1 MARRPPS
8 HALNRTGKKM
18 AGRLLEPGRGC
29 ATIPPMRPA
38 HPTPPPATLPLSV
51 VHGGAP
57 EGPRS
62 AEARVAEE
70 EALSLLMDGELAR
83 LLAAPREHRE
93 LERARGV
100 FVNRNLRLASVEMVG
115 FDMDYTLAIYH
126 QRRIEQLSF
135 DLTLARL
142 ITAHGYP
149 AEIGLLPYDHTFV
162 IRGLVVDRAHG
173 NLLKLDRFGQVGR
186 AWHGLR
192 PLHEEAWG
200 RLYRN
205 EAVRLRGDR
214 YAWIDTLFS
223 LPEAWAYAAII
234 ELLEARGRPLDYG
247 RLYDDVREA
256 IDSVHR
262 DNSLKRAV
270 RGDIA
275 RYIYRDPE
283 LGPALHRLRSG
294 GKRLFVLTNS
304 EWDYTQAVMSHLLD
318 GLAPEYPTWRN
329 YFDVVITGADK
340 PRFFSDAT
348 PFLEL
353 DATSEAGL
361 VLGEATSLDRWKV
374 YRGGNL
380 ASLERMTGF
389 SGDKILYVG
398 DHIYGDILKSRKASL
413 WRTCMVVQEL
423 EDEIRYTEGRR
434 EEISRLS
441 EVELLRARLDDA
453 VNQHKALLAGLER
466 RLERETLAEAK
477 KTALEKQ
484 RREAKA
490 ELEKLRRALRAAVA
504 IAETLERDVEAGFN
518 PYWGLLFKEGHENSR
533 FGAQVEQYA
542 CLYTSRVSNLLHL
555 SPSQYLRSQ
564 RELMPHEMAGAT
576 SGKLAP
582 IGSEGPAKGSAQEP
596 L

>member
-1 MARRPPS
+1 
-8 HALNRTGKKM
+8 M
-18 AGRLLEPGRGC
+18 AGRPLELGRGC
-29 ATIPPMRPA
+29 VSIPPMRSANPA
-38 HPTPPPATLPLSV
+38 PPPAALPLSV

-57 EGPRS
+57 EGPQS
-62 AEARVAEE
+62 PEARAAEDD
-70 EALSLLMDGELAR
+70 ALGLLDDAELAR
-83 LLAAPREHRE
+83 LLAAPRERRE
-93 LERARGV
+93 ADRARGV

-135 DLTLARL
+135 DLTLGRL
-142 ITAHGYP
+142 VTAHGYP
-149 AEIGLLPYDHTFV
+149 QEIGLLPYDHTFV
-162 IRGLVVDRAHG
+162 IRGLVVDRSHG

-192 PLHEEAWG
+192 PLGHDTWQK
-200 RLYRN
+200 LYRN
-205 EAVRLRGDR
+205 EPVRLRGNR

-234 ELLEARGRPLDYG
+234 ELLESRGHRLDYG

-270 RGDIA
+270 RRDIA

-283 LGPALHRLRSG
+283 LGPTLHRLRSG
-294 GKRLFVLTNS
+294 GKKLFLLTNS
-304 EWDYTQAVMSHLLD
+304 QWDYTQAVMSHLLD
-318 GLAPEYPTWRN
+318 GLAAEYPTWRN
-329 YFDVVITGADK
+329 YFDVVITAADK
-340 PRFFSDAT
+340 PGFFSDSR

-353 DATSEAGL
+353 DPTSEEGA

-374 YRGGNL
+374 YQGGNL
-380 ASLERMTGF
+380 ASFERMTGF
-389 SGDKILYVG
+389 SGEKVLYVG

-453 VNQHKALLAGLER
+453 VNQHKAALAAVER
-466 RLERETLAEAK
+466 RLERDNPGGTERA
-477 KTALEKQ
+477 ALEQ
-484 RREAKA
+484 DRRTAKL
-490 ELEKLRRALRAAVA
+490 ELERLRRALKVA
-504 IAETLERDVEAGFN
+504 DGIAGTLERDVEAGYN

-542 CLYTSRVSNLLHL
+542 CLYTSRVSNLLNV

-564 RELMPHEMAGAT
+564 RELMPHEQAGAP
-576 SGKLAP
+576 SGKLSP
-582 IGSEGPAKGSAQEP
+582 IGSEGPAKGSSRPP

>member
-1 MARRPPS
+1 
-8 HALNRTGKKM
+8 
-18 AGRLLEPGRGC
+18 
-29 ATIPPMRPA
+29 MRSA
-38 HPTPPPATLPLSV
+38 NPTLPPAALPLSV
-51 VHGGAP
+51 VHGGSP

-62 AEARVAEE
+62 ALARDAEDA
-70 EALSLLMDGELAR
+70 ALGLLRDEELAQ
-83 LLAAPREHRE
+83 LLDAPRERRE
-93 LERARGV
+93 AERARGV
-100 FVNRNLRLASVEMVG
+100 FVNRNLRLATVEMVG

-135 DLTLARL
+135 DLTLGRL
-142 ITAHGYP
+142 ISGHGYP
-149 AEIGLLPYDHTFV
+149 PDIGLLLYDHTFV

-192 PLHEEAWG
+192 SLSHDAWQ

-205 EAVRLRGDR
+205 EPIRLRGDR

-234 ELLEARGRPLDYG
+234 ELLESRGHKLHYG

-262 DNSLKRAV
+262 DNSLKQAV
-270 RGDIA
+270 RRDIA
-275 RYIYRDPE
+275 HYIYRDPE
-283 LGPALHRLRSG
+283 LGPTLHRLRSG
-294 GKRLFVLTNS
+294 GKRLFLLTNS
-304 EWDYTQAVMSHLLD
+304 QWDYTQAVMAHLLD

-340 PRFFSDAT
+340 PRFFSDAN

-353 DATSEAGL
+353 DSSSEVGT

-380 ASLERMTGF
+380 ASFERMTGY
-389 SGDKILYVG
+389 SGDKVLYVG

-423 EDEIRYTEGRR
+423 EDEIRYTEARG

-441 EVELLRARLDDA
+441 EVELLRARVDDA
-453 VNQHKALLAGLER
+453 VNQHKAFLSGLER
-466 RLERETLAEAK
+466 RLERDAPSDVERVE
-477 KTALEKQ
+477 LERE
-484 RREAKA
+484 RRQAKA
-490 ELEKLRRALRAAVA
+490 ELERLRRALKSAIS

-542 CLYTSRVSNLLHL
+542 CLYTSRVSNLLHV
-555 SPSQYLRSQ
+555 SPTQYLRSP
-564 RELMPHEMAGAT
+564 RELMPHEQAGAQ

-582 IGSEGPAKGSAQEP
+582 LGSEGPPKGSSNEG

>member
-1 MARRPPS
+1 VRPPDP
-8 HALNRTGKKM
+8 TG
-18 AGRLLEPGRGC
+18 
-29 ATIPPMRPA
+29 RPA
-38 HPTPPPATLPLSV
+38 PLPLSV

-57 EGPRS
+57 EGARS
-62 AEARVAEE
+62 PEARAAEA
-70 EALSLLMDGELAR
+70 EALALVANGELAR
-83 LLAAPREHRE
+83 LLAAPRERRE
-93 LERARGV
+93 VERARGV
-100 FVNRNLRLASVEMVG
+100 FVNRNLRLGNVELVG

-135 DLTLARL
+135 DLTLGRL
-142 ITAHGYP
+142 ITDHGYP
-149 AEIGLLPYDHTFV
+149 GEIGLLPYDHTFV
-162 IRGLVVDRAHG
+162 MRGLVVDRLHG

-192 PLHEEAWG
+192 PLGHAAWQ

-205 EAVRLRGDR
+205 EPVRIRGER

-234 ELLEARGRPLDYG
+234 ELLESLGRQVDYG

-256 IDSVHR
+256 IDAVHR

-270 RGDIA
+270 RRDIA
-275 RYIYRDPE
+275 SYIYRDPE

-294 GKRLFVLTNS
+294 GKKLFLLTNS
-304 EWDYTQAVMSHLLD
+304 QLDYTRAVMSHLLD
-318 GLAPEYPTWRN
+318 GVVAEYPSWRN
-329 YFDVVITGADK
+329 YFDVVITGANK
-340 PRFFSDAT
+340 PAFFADGS

-353 DATSEAGL
+353 DPDSEEGT
-361 VLGEATSLDRWKV
+361 VLGEAESLDRWRV

-380 ASLERMTGF
+380 ASFERMTGF
-389 SGDKILYVG
+389 SGEKVLYVG
-398 DHIYGDILKSRKASL
+398 DHIYGDILRSRKASL

-453 VNQHKALLAGLER
+453 VNQHKALLAALER
-466 RLERETLAEAK
+466 RLDRGEDDDARP
-477 KTALEKQ
+477 ALEAE
-484 RREAKA
+484 RLRAKR
-490 ELEKLRRALRAAVA
+490 ELEPLRRSLKRATA

-542 CLYTSRVSNLLHL
+542 CLYTSRVSNLLHV
-555 SPSQYLRSQ
+555 SPTQFLRSP
-564 RELMPHEMAGAT
+564 RELMPHELAGAP
-576 SGKLAP
+576 SSKLAP
-582 IGSEGPAKGSAQEP
+582 IGSEGPAKATSGEVA
-596 L
+596 

>member
-1 MARRPPS
+1 
-8 HALNRTGKKM
+8 
-18 AGRLLEPGRGC
+18 
-29 ATIPPMRPA
+29 MRPA
-38 HPTPPPATLPLSV
+38 NPTQQPAALPLSV
-51 VHGGAP
+51 VHGGSP
-57 EGPRS
+57 EGSRS
-62 AEARVAEE
+62 PEARAAEE
-70 EALSLLMDGELAR
+70 EALSLLDDGELAR
-83 LLAAPREHRE
+83 LLAAPRERRE
-93 LERARGV
+93 VERARGV

-149 AEIGLLPYDHTFV
+149 PEIGLLPYDHTFV

-192 PLHEEAWG
+192 PLHDEAWNG
-200 RLYRN
+200 LYRN
-205 EAVRLRGDR
+205 EAVRLRGNR

-234 ELLEARGRPLDYG
+234 ELLESRGKKLDYG

-270 RGDIA
+270 RRDIA

-304 EWDYTQAVMSHLLD
+304 QWDYTQAVMSHLLD

-340 PRFFSDAT
+340 PGFFSDGS

-353 DATSEAGL
+353 DTASEAGT
-361 VLGEATSLDRWKV
+361 VLGEATSLERWKV

-380 ASLERMTGF
+380 ASFERMTGF
-389 SGDKILYVG
+389 SGDKVLYVG

-441 EVELLRARLDDA
+441 EVELLRARLDDG
-453 VNQHKALLAGLER
+453 VNQHKVLLGGLER
-466 RLERETLAEAK
+466 RLERETLSEA
-477 KTALEKQ
+477 ARAQLEQ
-484 RREAKA
+484 ERRAAKA
-490 ELEKLRRALRAAVA
+490 ELERLRRALKAAIV
-504 IAETLERDVEAGFN
+504 IAETLEADVEAGFN

-542 CLYTSRVSNLLHL
+542 CLYTSRVSNLLHI
-555 SPSQYLRSQ
+555 SPTRYLRSM
-564 RELMPHEMAGAT
+564 RELMPHEQAGAQ

-582 IGSEGPAKGSAQEP
+582 IGSEGPPKGSSP
-596 L
+596 DVL

>member
-1 MARRPPS
+1 MV
-8 HALNRTGKKM
+8 
-18 AGRLLEPGRGC
+18 EPGRHC
-29 ATIPPMRPA
+29 ATIPPVRSLEPPGRPTA
-38 HPTPPPATLPLSV
+38 LPLSV

-62 AEARVAEE
+62 EAARAAEE
-70 EALSLLMDGELAR
+70 EALALLDDPQLAR
-83 LLAAPREHRE
+83 LLTTPRERRE
-93 LERARGV
+93 VERARGV
-100 FVNRNLRLASVEMVG
+100 FVNRNLRLANVEMVG

-135 DLTLARL
+135 DLTLGRL
-142 ITAHGYP
+142 ISAHGYP
-149 AEIGLLPYDHTFV
+149 PEVGLLPYDHTFV

-192 PLHEEAWG
+192 RLTPDAWQ

-205 EAVRLRGDR
+205 EPVRIRGER

-223 LPEAWAYAAII
+223 LPEAWAYAGII
-234 ELLEARGRPLDYG
+234 ELLESQGHPMDFG

-270 RGDIA
+270 RSDIA

-294 GKRLFVLTNS
+294 GKKLFLLTNS

-318 GLAPEYPTWRN
+318 GVAPEYPAWRN
-329 YFDVVITGADK
+329 YFDVVITGARK
-340 PRFFSDAT
+340 PGFFSDGS
-348 PFLEL
+348 PFIEV
-353 DATSEAGL
+353 DASTEVGT
-361 VLGEATSLDRWKV
+361 VVGEATSLDRWKV

-380 ASLERMTGF
+380 AAFERMTGF
-389 SGDKILYVG
+389 SGDKVLYVG

-441 EVELLRARLDDA
+441 EVEMLRARLDDA
-453 VNQHKALLAGLER
+453 VNQHKALLNVLER
-466 RLERETLAEAK
+466 RLEREDPDGDERD
-477 KTALEKQ
+477 ALELQ

-490 ELEKLRRALRAAVA
+490 ELEPLRRALKRAIA
-504 IAETLERDVEAGFN
+504 IAETLEQDVEAGFN

-542 CLYTSRVSNLLHL
+542 CLYTSRVSNLLHI
-555 SPSQYLRSQ
+555 SPTQYLRSQ
-564 RELMPHEMAGAT
+564 RELMPHEQGGAL

-582 IGSEGPAKGSAQEP
+582 IGSEGPPKGSGGDD

>member
-1 MARRPPS
+1 
-8 HALNRTGKKM
+8 
-18 AGRLLEPGRGC
+18 
-29 ATIPPMRPA
+29 MRSA
-38 HPTPPPATLPLSV
+38 NPTPPPAALPLSV
-51 VHGGAP
+51 VHGGSP

-62 AEARVAEE
+62 QLAQAAEA
-70 EALSLLMDGELAR
+70 EALGLLENAELAR
-83 LLAAPREHRE
+83 LLATPRERHE
-93 LERARGV
+93 TERARRV
-100 FVNRNLRLASVEMVG
+100 FVNRNLRLASVEIVG

-135 DLTLARL
+135 VLTLGRL

-149 AEIGLLPYDHTFV
+149 ADIGLLLYDHTFV

-192 PLHEEAWG
+192 PLNHETWE

-205 EAVRLRGDR
+205 EPVRLRGDR

-234 ELLEARGRPLDYG
+234 ELLGSRGHRLDYG

-256 IDSVHR
+256 IDAVHR
-262 DNSLKRAV
+262 DNSLKKAV
-270 RGDIA
+270 RRDIA

-294 GKRLFVLTNS
+294 GKRLFLLTNS
-304 EWDYTQAVMSHLLD
+304 QWDYTQAVMSHLLD

-340 PRFFSDAT
+340 PHFFSESN
-348 PFLEL
+348 PFLEV
-353 DATSEAGL
+353 DSASEAGT
-361 VLGEATSLDRWKV
+361 VMGEAASLDRWKV

-380 ASLERMTGF
+380 ASFERMTGF
-389 SGDKILYVG
+389 SGDKVLYVG

-441 EVELLRARLDDA
+441 EVELLRARVDDA
-453 VNQHKALLAGLER
+453 VNQHKALLGALER
-466 RLERETLAEAK
+466 RLERDALSETQRADLEA
-477 KTALEKQ
+477 Q

-490 ELEKLRRALRAAVA
+490 ELERLRRALKAAIT

-542 CLYTSRVSNLLHL
+542 CLYTSRVSNLLQL
-555 SPSQYLRSQ
+555 SPTQYLRSP
-564 RELMPHEMAGAT
+564 RELMPHEQAGAP
-576 SGKLAP
+576 SGKLSP
-582 IGSEGPAKGSAQEP
+582 LGSEGPPKGTAGGD

>member
-1 MARRPPS
+1 
-8 HALNRTGKKM
+8 M
-18 AGRLLEPGRGC
+18 AGQPLETGRGC
-29 ATIPPMRPA
+29 ATIPPMRSA
-38 HPTPPPATLPLSV
+38 NPTSPPAALPLSV
-51 VHGGAP
+51 VHGGTP

-62 AEARVAEE
+62 AEARAAEDD
-70 EALSLLMDGELAR
+70 ALGLLDDGELAR
-83 LLAAPREHRE
+83 LLATPRERRE
-93 LERARGV
+93 VERARGV
-100 FVNRNLRLASVEMVG
+100 FVNRNLRLAAVEMVG

-149 AEIGLLPYDHTFV
+149 PEIGLLPYDHTFV

-192 PLHEEAWG
+192 SLDTEAWH

-205 EAVRLRGDR
+205 EPVRLRGDR

-234 ELLEARGRPLDYG
+234 ELLESRGHGMDYG

-270 RGDIA
+270 RSDIA

-304 EWDYTQAVMSHLLD
+304 QWDYTQAVMSHLLD

-340 PRFFSDAT
+340 PRFFSET
-348 PFLEL
+348 SPFLEL
-353 DATSEAGL
+353 DTTSEAGM
-361 VLGEATSLDRWKV
+361 VVGEATSLERWKV

-380 ASLERMTGF
+380 ASFERMTGF
-389 SGDKILYVG
+389 SGEKVLYVG

-423 EDEIRYTEGRR
+423 EDEIRYTEARR

-441 EVELLRARLDDA
+441 DVELLRARLDDA
-453 VNQHKALLAGLER
+453 VNQHKALLGGLER
-466 RLERETLAEAK
+466 RLDKEELSDAERGV
-477 KTALEKQ
+477 LEQ
-484 RREAKA
+484 ERREAKS
-490 ELEKLRRALRAAVA
+490 ELERLRRAFKAAIS

-542 CLYTSRVSNLLHL
+542 CLYTSRVSNLLNV
-555 SPSQYLRSQ
+555 SPSQYLRSP
-564 RELMPHEMAGAT
+564 RELMPHEQAGAP
-576 SGKLAP
+576 SGKLSP
-582 IGSEGPAKGSAQEP
+582 IGSEGPPKGSSREP

>member
-1 MARRPPS
+1 MRSAS
-8 HALNRTGKKM
+8 
-18 AGRLLEPGRGC
+18 PGV
-29 ATIPPMRPA
+29 
-38 HPTPPPATLPLSV
+38 PPAALPLSV

-57 EGPRS
+57 EGPQS
-62 AEARVAEE
+62 AEARAAEAD
-70 EALSLLMDGELAR
+70 ALGLLDDGELAR
-83 LLAAPREHRE
+83 LLATPRDRRE
-93 LERARGV
+93 PDRARGV
-100 FVNRNLRLASVEMVG
+100 FVNRNLRLAGVEMVG

-135 DLTLARL
+135 DLTLGRL
-142 ITAHGYP
+142 VTAHGYP
-149 AEIGLLPYDHTFV
+149 HEIGLLPYDHTFV

-192 PLHEEAWG
+192 PLNHEAWQ

-205 EAVRLRGDR
+205 EPVRLRGNR

-223 LPEAWAYAAII
+223 LPEAWAYAGII
-234 ELLEARGRPLDYG
+234 ELLESRGHPLDYG

-270 RGDIA
+270 RRDIA

-294 GKRLFVLTNS
+294 GKKLFLLTNS
-304 EWDYTQAVMSHLLD
+304 QWDYTQAVMSHLLD

-329 YFDVVITGADK
+329 YFDVVITGAEK
-340 PRFFSDAT
+340 PGFFSDSR

-353 DATSEAGL
+353 DPASEEGS
-361 VLGEATSLDRWKV
+361 VVGEATSLDRWKV

-380 ASLERMTGF
+380 ASFEKMTGF
-389 SGDKILYVG
+389 SGDKVLYVG

-453 VNQHKALLAGLER
+453 VNQHKALLAALER
-466 RLERETLAEAK
+466 RLERDNPGDTQRA
-477 KTALEKQ
+477 ALEQQ
-484 RREAKA
+484 RRAAKSD
-490 ELEKLRRALRAAVA
+490 LERLRRALKGANG
-504 IAETLERDVEAGFN
+504 IAETLERDVEAGYN

-555 SPSQYLRSQ
+555 SPTQYLRSQ
-564 RELMPHEMAGAT
+564 RELMPHEQAGAT
-576 SGKLAP
+576 AGKLAP
-582 IGSEGPAKGSAQEP
+582 IGSEGPARGSSPPP

>member
-1 MARRPPS
+1 MPPPDP
-8 HALNRTGKKM
+8 
-18 AGRLLEPGRGC
+18 AGR
-29 ATIPPMRPA
+29 PA
-38 HPTPPPATLPLSV
+38 ALPLSV

-62 AEARVAEE
+62 PEARAAEA
-70 EALSLLMDGELAR
+70 EALALVDDRELAR
-83 LLAAPREHRE
+83 LLAAPRERRE
-93 LERARGV
+93 VERARRV
-100 FVNRNLRLASVEMVG
+100 FVNRNLRLGNVEMIG

-135 DLTLARL
+135 DLTLGRL
-142 ITAHGYP
+142 ITDHGYP
-149 AEIGLLPYDHTFV
+149 REVGLLPYDHTFV
-162 IRGLVVDRAHG
+162 IRGLVVDRLHG

-192 PLHEEAWG
+192 PLDHAIWQ

-205 EAVRLRGDR
+205 EPVRIRGER
-214 YAWIDTLFS
+214 YAWMDTLFS

-234 ELLEARGRPLDYG
+234 ELLEALGRPLDFG

-262 DNSLKRAV
+262 DNSLKHAV
-270 RGDIA
+270 RRDIA

-294 GKRLFVLTNS
+294 GKKLFLLTNS
-304 EWDYTQAVMSHLLD
+304 QLDYTRAVMSHLLD
-318 GLAPEYPTWRN
+318 GVVAEYPSWRN
-329 YFDVVITGADK
+329 YFDVVVTGAAK
-340 PRFFSDAT
+340 PGFFADGG

-353 DATSEAGL
+353 DPDSEDGA
-361 VLGEATSLDRWKV
+361 VVGEAESLDRWKV

-380 ASLERMTGF
+380 TAFERMTGF
-389 SGDKILYVG
+389 AGEKVLYVG
-398 DHIYGDILKSRKASL
+398 DHIYGDILRSRKASL
-413 WRTCMVVQEL
+413 WRTCMVIQEL
-423 EDEIRYTEGRR
+423 EDEIRYTEARR

-453 VNQHKALLAGLER
+453 VNHHKALLASLER
-466 RLERETLAEAK
+466 RLDRLPPSPPGRGEPVRVDRATLEAERLRAK
-477 KTALEKQ
+477 
-484 RREAKA
+484 R
-490 ELEKLRRALRAAVA
+490 ELEPLRRSLKRAAA
-504 IAETLERDVEAGFN
+504 IAETLERDIEAGFN

-542 CLYTSRVSNLLHL
+542 CLYTSRVSNLLHV
-555 SPSQYLRSQ
+555 SPTQFLRSP
-564 RELMPHEMAGAT
+564 RELMPHELAGAP

-582 IGSEGPAKGSAQEP
+582 IGSEGPAKGSSGEVA
-596 L
+596 

>member
-1 MARRPPS
+1 M
-8 HALNRTGKKM
+8 RT
-18 AGRLLEPGRGC
+18 AN
-29 ATIPPMRPA
+29 
-38 HPTPPPATLPLSV
+38 PTPPPAALPLSV

-62 AEARVAEE
+62 PRARAAED
-70 EALSLLMDGELAR
+70 EALELLEDGDLAR
-83 LLAAPREHRE
+83 LLATPRERRE
-93 LERARGV
+93 TERARGV
-100 FVNRNLRLASVEMVG
+100 FVNRNLRLATVEMVG

-126 QRRIEQLSF
+126 QRRIEQLSY
-135 DLTLARL
+135 DLTLGRL

-162 IRGLVVDRAHG
+162 MRGLVVDRSHG

-192 PLHEEAWG
+192 LLPHETWQK
-200 RLYRN
+200 LYRN
-205 EAVRLRGDR
+205 EPVRLRGDR

-234 ELLEARGRPLDYG
+234 ELLESRGQRMDYG

-262 DNSLKRAV
+262 DNSLKQAV
-270 RGDIA
+270 RRDIA

-283 LGPALHRLRSG
+283 LGPTLHRLRSG
-294 GKRLFVLTNS
+294 GKRLFLLTNS
-304 EWDYTQAVMSHLLD
+304 QWDYTQAVMAHLLD

-340 PRFFSDAT
+340 PRFFSDSN

-353 DATSEAGL
+353 DASSEMGT
-361 VLGEATSLDRWKV
+361 VLGEATSLERWKV

-380 ASLERMTGF
+380 ASFEKMTGF
-389 SGDKILYVG
+389 SGEKVLYVG

-441 EVELLRARLDDA
+441 EVELLRARLDDG
-453 VNQHKALLAGLER
+453 VNQHKAALGGLER
-466 RLERETLAEAK
+466 RLERETLSAAEQAS
-477 KTALEKQ
+477 LEEE

-490 ELEKLRRALRAAVA
+490 ELERLRRALKVAVG

-542 CLYTSRVSNLLHL
+542 CLYTSRVSNLLQV
-555 SPSQYLRSQ
+555 SPTQYLRSP
-564 RELMPHEMAGAT
+564 RELMPHEQGGAP

-582 IGSEGPAKGSAQEP
+582 IGSEGPPKGSSRGG

>member
-1 MARRPPS
+1 MAKHPPC
-8 HALNRTGKKM
+8 HARSYSRKKT
-18 AGRLLEPGRGC
+18 AGRQLEPGCGC
-29 ATIPPMRPA
+29 ASIPPMRS
-38 HPTPPPATLPLSV
+38 PTPGASQAALPLSV
-51 VHGGAP
+51 VHGGTP
-57 EGPRS
+57 EGPQS
-62 AEARVAEE
+62 IEARVAED
-70 EALSLLMDGELAR
+70 EALDLLDDEELAH
-83 LLAAPREHRE
+83 LLAAPRERPDAD
-93 LERARGV
+93 RARGV
-100 FVNRNLRLASVEMVG
+100 FVNRNLRLAAVEMVG

-135 DLTLARL
+135 DLTLGRL

-149 AEIGLLPYDHTFV
+149 QEIGLLPYDHTFV
-162 IRGLVVDRAHG
+162 MRGLVVDRSHG

-192 PLHEEAWG
+192 PLGHEAWQ

-205 EAVRLRGDR
+205 EPVRLRGNR

-234 ELLEARGRPLDYG
+234 ELLESRGHPMDFG

-270 RGDIA
+270 RRDIA

-294 GKRLFVLTNS
+294 GKKLFLLTNS
-304 EWDYTQAVMSHLLD
+304 QWDYTQAVMSHLLD
-318 GLAPEYPTWRN
+318 GLAPEYPNWRN

-340 PRFFSDAT
+340 PGFFSDT
-348 PFLEL
+348 RPFLEL
-353 DATSEAGL
+353 DPASDEGT
-361 VLGEATSLDRWKV
+361 VVGEATSLDRWRV

-380 ASLERMTGF
+380 ASFERMTGF
-389 SGDKILYVG
+389 SGEKVLYVG

-453 VNQHKALLAGLER
+453 VNQHKAQLGSLER
-466 RLERETLAEAK
+466 RLERDSPSDTERGQLEQERRTAK
-477 KTALEKQ
+477 L
-484 RREAKA
+484 
-490 ELEKLRRALRAAVA
+490 ELERLRRALRVA
-504 IAETLERDVEAGFN
+504 IGIAETLERDVEAGFN

-542 CLYTSRVSNLLHL
+542 CLYTSRVSNLLHV
-555 SPSQYLRSQ
+555 SPTQYLRSQ
-564 RELMPHEMAGAT
+564 RELMPHEQGGAP

-582 IGSEGPAKGSAQEP
+582 IGSEGPAKGSTRPP

>member
-1 MARRPPS
+1 
-8 HALNRTGKKM
+8 M
-18 AGRLLEPGRGC
+18 AGVRLEAGC
-29 ATIPPMRPA
+29 SCVSIPPMRPA
-38 HPTPPPATLPLSV
+38 HPGTPPATLPLSV
-51 VHGGAP
+51 VHGGTP
-57 EGPRS
+57 EGPQS
-62 AEARVAEE
+62 AEARAAED
-70 EALSLLMDGELAR
+70 EALALLDDAKLGR
-83 LLAAPREHRE
+83 LLAAPREHE
-93 LERARGV
+93 PDRARGV

-135 DLTLARL
+135 DLTLGRL
-142 ITAHGYP
+142 VTAHGYP
-149 AEIGLLPYDHTFV
+149 QEIGLLPYDHTFV
-162 IRGLVVDRAHG
+162 IRGLVVDRSHG

-192 PLHEEAWG
+192 PLGHEAWQ

-205 EAVRLRGDR
+205 EPVRLRGDR

-234 ELLEARGRPLDYG
+234 ELLESRGHPLDFG

-270 RGDIA
+270 RRDMA

-294 GKRLFVLTNS
+294 GKKLFLLTNS
-304 EWDYTQAVMSHLLD
+304 QWDYTQAVMSHLLD

-340 PRFFSDAT
+340 PRFFSDSR

-353 DATSEAGL
+353 DPTQEEG
-361 VLGEATSLDRWKV
+361 VVVGEATSLDRWKV
-374 YRGGNL
+374 YQGGNL
-380 ASLERMTGF
+380 ASFERMTGY
-389 SGDKILYVG
+389 SGEKVLYVG

-441 EVELLRARLDDA
+441 EVELMRARLDDA
-453 VNQHKALLAGLER
+453 VNQHKATLAPLER
-466 RLERETLAEAK
+466 RLEREPLDEAERAKLEAERRLAKSDLERLRKALKEA
-477 KTALEKQ
+477 
-484 RREAKA
+484 
-490 ELEKLRRALRAAVA
+490 VG
-504 IAETLERDVEAGFN
+504 IAETLERDVEAGYN

-542 CLYTSRVSNLLHL
+542 CLYTSRVSNLLHV

-564 RELMPHEMAGAT
+564 RELMPHEQAGAP

-582 IGSEGPAKGSAQEP
+582 IGSEGPAKGSSRAP
-596 L
+596 LSR

>member
-1 MARRPPS
+1 MARDPPC
-8 HALNRTGKKM
+8 HAQRYSRKKT
-18 AGRLLEPGRGC
+18 ADQQLEPGRGC
-29 ATIPPMRPA
+29 ASIPPMRS
-38 HPTPPPATLPLSV
+38 PTPGAPPAALPLSV

-57 EGPRS
+57 EGPQS
-62 AEARVAEE
+62 AEARAAED
-70 EALSLLMDGELAR
+70 EALGLLDDEELAR
-83 LLAAPREHRE
+83 LLASPRERPE
-93 LERARGV
+93 ADRARGV
-100 FVNRNLRLASVEMVG
+100 FVNRNLRLAGVEMVG

-135 DLTLARL
+135 DLTLGRL

-149 AEIGLLPYDHTFV
+149 HEIGLLPYDHTFV
-162 IRGLVVDRAHG
+162 MRGLVVDRSHG

-192 PLHEEAWG
+192 PLGHEAWQ

-205 EAVRLRGDR
+205 EPVRLRGNR

-234 ELLEARGRPLDYG
+234 ELLESRGHPMDFG

-270 RGDIA
+270 RRDIA

-294 GKRLFVLTNS
+294 GKKLFLLTNS
-304 EWDYTQAVMSHLLD
+304 QWDYTQAVMSHLLD

-340 PRFFSDAT
+340 PAFFSDSR

-353 DATSEAGL
+353 DPASEEGA
-361 VLGEATSLDRWKV
+361 VLAEATSLDRWRV

-380 ASLERMTGF
+380 ASFERMTGF
-389 SGDKILYVG
+389 SGDKVLYVG

-453 VNQHKALLAGLER
+453 VNQQKALLGSLER
-466 RLERETLAEAK
+466 RLERDSPSEPERAQ
-477 KTALEKQ
+477 LEQ
-484 RREAKA
+484 ERRTGKV
-490 ELEKLRRALRAAVA
+490 ELERLRRALRGAIS

-542 CLYTSRVSNLLHL
+542 CLYTSRVSNLLHV
-555 SPSQYLRSQ
+555 SPTQYLRSQ
-564 RELMPHEMAGAT
+564 RELMPHEQGGAP

-582 IGSEGPAKGSAQEP
+582 IGSEGPAKGSSRPP

>member
-1 MARRPPS
+1 MGRRPTC
-8 HALNRTGKKM
+8 HALSRSRKKM
-18 AGRLLEPGRGC
+18 AGRLLELGRGC
-29 ATIPPMRPA
+29 VSIPPMRSANPA
-38 HPTPPPATLPLSV
+38 PPPAALPLSV
-51 VHGGAP
+51 VHGGAS
-57 EGPRS
+57 EGPQS
-62 AEARVAEE
+62 AEARAAEE
-70 EALSLLMDGELAR
+70 DALGLLDDAELGR
-83 LLAAPREHRE
+83 LLATPRERRE
-93 LERARGV
+93 ADRARGV

-135 DLTLARL
+135 DLTLGRL
-142 ITAHGYP
+142 VTAHGYP
-149 AEIGLLPYDHTFV
+149 QEIGLLPYDHTFV
-162 IRGLVVDRAHG
+162 IRGLVVDRSHG

-192 PLHEEAWG
+192 RLGHEAWQK
-200 RLYRN
+200 LYRN
-205 EAVRLRGDR
+205 EPVRLRGNR

-234 ELLEARGRPLDYG
+234 ELLESRGHRLDYG

-270 RGDIA
+270 RRDIA

-283 LGPALHRLRSG
+283 LGPTLHRLRSG
-294 GKRLFVLTNS
+294 GKKLFLLTNS
-304 EWDYTQAVMSHLLD
+304 HWDYTQAVMSHLLD
-318 GLAPEYPTWRN
+318 GLAAEYPTWRN

-340 PRFFSDAT
+340 PGFFSDNR

-353 DATSEAGL
+353 DPTSEEGT

-374 YRGGNL
+374 YQGGNL
-380 ASLERMTGF
+380 ASFERMTGF
-389 SGDKILYVG
+389 SGEKVLYVG

-453 VNQHKALLAGLER
+453 VNQHKAVLATVER
-466 RLERETLAEAK
+466 RLERDNPEDAERA
-477 KTALEKQ
+477 ALEQ
-484 RREAKA
+484 DRRTAKA
-490 ELEKLRRALRAAVA
+490 ELERLRRALKEADR
-504 IAETLERDVEAGFN
+504 IAGTLERDVEAGFN

-542 CLYTSRVSNLLHL
+542 CLYTSRVSNLLNV

-564 RELMPHEMAGAT
+564 RELMPHEQGGAP
-576 SGKLAP
+576 SGKLSP
-582 IGSEGPAKGSAQEP
+582 LGSEGPPKGSIRQP

>member
-1 MARRPPS
+1 
-8 HALNRTGKKM
+8 
-18 AGRLLEPGRGC
+18 
-29 ATIPPMRPA
+29 MRSA
-38 HPTPPPATLPLSV
+38 NPTQPPATLPLSV

-62 AEARVAEE
+62 AKAQAAEE
-70 EALSLLMDGELAR
+70 EALGLLADTDLAH
-83 LLAAPREHRE
+83 LLAAPRERRE
-93 LERARGV
+93 AERARGV
-100 FVNRNLRLASVEMVG
+100 FVNRNLRLAAVEMVG

-135 DLTLARL
+135 DLTLGRL

-149 AEIGLLPYDHTFV
+149 ADIGLLPYDHTFV
-162 IRGLVVDRAHG
+162 IRGLVVDRANG
-173 NLLKLDRFGQVGR
+173 NLLKLDRFAQVGR

-192 PLHEEAWG
+192 PLSHEEWQ

-205 EAVRLRGDR
+205 EPIRLRADR

-223 LPEAWAYAAII
+223 LPEAWAYAGII
-234 ELLEARGRPLDYG
+234 ELLESRGHRLDYG

-270 RGDIA
+270 RRDIA

-283 LGPALHRLRSG
+283 LAPTLHRLRSG
-294 GKRLFVLTNS
+294 GKRLFLLTNS
-304 EWDYTQAVMSHLLD
+304 QWDYTQAVMSHLLD
-318 GLAPEYPTWRN
+318 GLAAEYPTWRN
-329 YFDVVITGADK
+329 YFDVVITAADK
-340 PRFFSDAT
+340 PRFFAEAN

-353 DATSEAGL
+353 DSTTEAGT
-361 VLGEATSLDRWKV
+361 VLGEATTLERWKV
-374 YRGGNL
+374 YQGGNL
-380 ASLERMTGF
+380 ASFERMTGF
-389 SGDKILYVG
+389 SGEKVLYVG

-423 EDEIRYTEGRR
+423 EDEIRYTEARR

-453 VNQHKALLAGLER
+453 VNQHKALLSTLER
-466 RLERETLAEAK
+466 RLEREDPSAEQRAE
-477 KTALEKQ
+477 LEQQ
-484 RREAKA
+484 RRQAKA
-490 ELEKLRRALRAAVA
+490 ELEKLRRALKAAIS

-542 CLYTSRVSNLLHL
+542 CLYTSRVSNLLSV
-555 SPSQYLRSQ
+555 SPTQYLRSA
-564 RELMPHEMAGAT
+564 RELMPHEQGGAPA
-576 SGKLAP
+576 GKLSP
-582 IGSEGPAKGSAQEP
+582 LGSEGPPKGSSREAMEP
-596 L
+596 

>member
-1 MARRPPS
+1 
-8 HALNRTGKKM
+8 
-18 AGRLLEPGRGC
+18 
-29 ATIPPMRPA
+29 MRSA
-38 HPTPPPATLPLSV
+38 NPTSPPATLPLSV

-62 AEARVAEE
+62 AEARAAEDD
-70 EALSLLMDGELAR
+70 ALALLDDAKLAR
-83 LLAAPREHRE
+83 LLATPRERRE
-93 LERARGV
+93 TERARGV
-100 FVNRNLRLASVEMVG
+100 FVNRNLRLAAVEMVG

-149 AEIGLLPYDHTFV
+149 PEIGLLPYDHTFV

-192 PLHEEAWG
+192 PLHAEAWH

-205 EAVRLRGDR
+205 EPVRLRGDR
-214 YAWIDTLFS
+214 FAWIDTLFS

-234 ELLEARGRPLDYG
+234 ELLESRGHGMDYG
-247 RLYDDVREA
+247 KLYDDVREA

-270 RGDIA
+270 RSDIA

-304 EWDYTQAVMSHLLD
+304 QWDYTQAVMSHLLD

-340 PRFFSDAT
+340 PRFFSEAS

-353 DATSEAGL
+353 DPTSEVGN
-361 VLGEATSLDRWKV
+361 VVGEATSLDRWKV

-380 ASLERMTGF
+380 ASFERMTGF
-389 SGDKILYVG
+389 SGEKVLYVG

-413 WRTCMVVQEL
+413 WRTCMVIQEL

-434 EEISRLS
+434 EEISHLS

-453 VNQHKALLAGLER
+453 VNQHKALLGGLER
-466 RLERETLAEAK
+466 RLERDLLSETDRER
-477 KTALEKQ
+477 LEHE
-484 RREAKA
+484 RREAKS
-490 ELEKLRRALRAAVA
+490 ELERLRRALKAAIS

-542 CLYTSRVSNLLHL
+542 CLYTSRVSNLLHV
-555 SPSQYLRSQ
+555 SPTQYMRSA
-564 RELMPHEMAGAT
+564 RELMPHEQAGAP

-582 IGSEGPAKGSAQEP
+582 IGSEGPPKGSSQEP

>member
-1 MARRPPS
+1 MARRPTC
-8 HALNRTGKKM
+8 HALRRTRKKT
-18 AGRLLEPGRGC
+18 AGRHWSRATVVPASTPMPSTQPGS
-29 ATIPPMRPA
+29 PPVA
-38 HPTPPPATLPLSV
+38 LPLSV

-57 EGPRS
+57 EGPQS

-70 EALSLLMDGELAR
+70 DALGLLEDVELAR
-83 LLAAPREHRE
+83 LLAAPRERRQAE
-93 LERARGV
+93 GARGV
-100 FVNRNLRLASVEMVG
+100 FINRNLRLAGVEMVG

-135 DLTLARL
+135 DLTLGRL

-149 AEIGLLPYDHTFV
+149 HEIGLLPYDHTFV
-162 IRGLVVDRAHG
+162 IRGLVVDRSHG

-192 PLHEEAWG
+192 TLGHEAWHH
-200 RLYRN
+200 LYRN
-205 EAVRLRGDR
+205 APVRLRGNR
-214 YAWIDTLFS
+214 YAWIDTLFA

-234 ELLEARGRPLDYG
+234 ELLEARGHVLDYG

-262 DNSLKRAV
+262 DNSLKQAV
-270 RGDIA
+270 RRDMA

-294 GKRLFVLTNS
+294 GKKLFLLTNS
-304 EWDYTQAVMSHLLD
+304 HWDYTQAVMSHLLD
-318 GLAPEYPTWRN
+318 GLAAEYPTWRN

-340 PRFFSDAT
+340 PGFFSDNHT
-348 PFLEL
+348 FLEL
-353 DATSEAGL
+353 DPTSGE
-361 VLGEATSLDRWKV
+361 VLGEATSLERWKV
-374 YRGGNL
+374 YQGGNL
-380 ASLERMTGF
+380 GAFEQMAGV
-389 SGDKILYVG
+389 SGEKVLYVG

-434 EEISRLS
+434 EEISRLA

-453 VNQHKALLAGLER
+453 VNQHKSLLGTLER
-466 RLERETLAEAK
+466 RLERDQLNETE
-477 KTALEKQ
+477 
-484 RREAKA
+484 RA
-490 ELEKLRRALRAAVA
+490 ELEQQRKAAKMNLERLRRALKGAVT
-504 IAETLERDVEAGFN
+504 IAETLERDVEAGYN

-542 CLYTSRVSNLLHL
+542 CLYTSRVSNLLYV
-555 SPSQYLRSQ
+555 SPTQYLRSQ
-564 RELMPHEMAGAT
+564 RELMPHEQAGAT

-582 IGSEGPAKGSAQEP
+582 IGSEGPAKGSIRPP

>member
-1 MARRPPS
+1 
-8 HALNRTGKKM
+8 
-18 AGRLLEPGRGC
+18 
-29 ATIPPMRPA
+29 MRSA
-38 HPTPPPATLPLSV
+38 NPTSPPATLPLSV

-62 AEARVAEE
+62 AEARAAEDD
-70 EALSLLMDGELAR
+70 ALALLDDPELAR
-83 LLAAPREHRE
+83 LLAAPRERRE
-93 LERARGV
+93 TERARGV
-100 FVNRNLRLASVEMVG
+100 FVNRNLRLAAVEMVG

-149 AEIGLLPYDHTFV
+149 PEIGLLPYDHTFV

-192 PLHEEAWG
+192 PLHAEAWH

-205 EAVRLRGDR
+205 EPVRLRGDR
-214 YAWIDTLFS
+214 FAWIDTLFS

-234 ELLEARGRPLDYG
+234 ELLESRGHGMDYG
-247 RLYDDVREA
+247 KLYDDVREA
-256 IDSVHR
+256 IDAVHR

-270 RGDIA
+270 RSDIA

-304 EWDYTQAVMSHLLD
+304 QWDYTQAVMAHLLD

-340 PRFFSDAT
+340 PRFFSEAN

-353 DATSEAGL
+353 DPTSEVGS
-361 VLGEATSLDRWKV
+361 VVGEANSLDRWKV

-380 ASLERMTGF
+380 ASFERMTGF
-389 SGDKILYVG
+389 SGEKVLYVG

-413 WRTCMVVQEL
+413 WRTCMVIQEL

-434 EEISRLS
+434 EEITRLS

-453 VNQHKALLAGLER
+453 VNQHKALLGGLER
-466 RLERETLAEAK
+466 RLERDLLSETDRERLEHERRAAK
-477 KTALEKQ
+477 S
-484 RREAKA
+484 
-490 ELEKLRRALRAAVA
+490 ELERLRRALKAAIS

-542 CLYTSRVSNLLHL
+542 CLYTSRVSNLLHV
-555 SPSQYLRSQ
+555 SPTQYMRSA
-564 RELMPHEMAGAT
+564 RELMPHEQAGAP

-582 IGSEGPAKGSAQEP
+582 IGSEGPPKGSSQDP